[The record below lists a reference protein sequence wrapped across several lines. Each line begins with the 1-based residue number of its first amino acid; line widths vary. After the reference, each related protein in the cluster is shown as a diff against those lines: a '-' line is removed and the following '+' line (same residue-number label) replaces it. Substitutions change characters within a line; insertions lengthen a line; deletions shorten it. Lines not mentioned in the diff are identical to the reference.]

1 MRETLYGKSV
11 QMMSNSVVGR
21 RILWL
26 QVLGLAAVQGAIAL
40 TWVIY
45 NLYLKDLLVGLGF
58 SAGLATILLVIENAM
73 GAVMEPLMGSFS
85 DQRQHW
91 VGSRFPQIALG
102 MILAGCCFL
111 GIPLV
116 FVFGGVSLKALLP
129 IVLVA
134 WALAMTVFRS
144 PALSLLGRYAFEADL
159 PQAASVLTMVGGVTG
174 AMAPLAS
181 GFILDLGPFAAFSIG
196 TVVLLLAA
204 LVLRQ
209 VQPNKTVSTS
219 PSAAGANARMR
230 WVNLPW
236 VFVTGAGVA
245 LGLRLL
251 LQNFPA
257 AVSNTGFEQPKYIM
271 VALFITVAV
280 SALPCGQLATKLG
293 NRPAMLIGFGGLIL
307 AAGITNFMGS
317 AGVAVLVAIA
327 IGIFFSLVANGTLP
341 YALSMVPP
349 TKAGLGTGLYFS
361 GGAAAMSVLGSV
373 GSDLGLTVSLL
384 VAAISFAV
392 AAGSVVAK

>member
-1 MRETLYGKSV
+1 
-11 QMMSNSVVGR
+11 MSSAAVGR

-26 QVLGLAAVQGAIAL
+26 QVLGLAAVQGAISL

-45 NLYLKDLLVGLGF
+45 NLYLKDLLVTFGF
-58 SAGLATILLVIENAM
+58 AASLATLLLVVENAM

-102 MILAGCCFL
+102 MILSAVCFL

-116 FVFGGVSLKALLP
+116 VIVGGVSLKALLP
-129 IVLVA
+129 FALVA

-181 GFILDLGPFAAFSIG
+181 DFILGLGPLAAFSIG

-209 VQPNKTVSTS
+209 VNPGKAVSSS
-219 PSAAGANARMR
+219 PSSTGANAQMQ
-230 WVNLPW
+230 WANLPW
-236 VFVTGAGVA
+236 IFATGASVA

-251 LQNFPA
+251 LQSFPK
-257 AVSNTGFEQPKYIM
+257 AVAETGFSQPKLIM
-271 VALFITVAV
+271 VALFVAVAV
-280 SALPCGQLATKLG
+280 SALPCGQLATRLG
-293 NRPAMLIGFGGLIL
+293 NRRAMLIGFAGMVL
-307 AAGITNFMGS
+307 AAGVTTVMGT
-317 AGVAVLVAIA
+317 AGIAVVVAIA
-327 IGIFFSLVANGTLP
+327 IGIAFSLVANGTLP

-361 GGAAAMSVLGSV
+361 GGAAAMSVLGSI
-373 GSDLGLTVSLL
+373 GADLGLTVSLS
-384 VAAISFAV
+384 VAAISFAA
-392 AAGSVVAK
+392 AAGCIVAKQP

>member
-1 MRETLYGKSV
+1 
-11 QMMSNSVVGR
+11 MSNSSVR
-21 RILWL
+21 KRILWL
-26 QVLGLAAVQGAIAL
+26 QVLGLAAVQGSISL

-45 NLYLKDLLVGLGF
+45 NLYLDDLLLTLGF
-58 SAGLATILLVIENAM
+58 SAGLATLLLVIENAM

-85 DQRQHW
+85 DRRQHW

-102 MILAGCCFL
+102 MIVSAICFF

-116 FVFGGVSLKALLP
+116 VVVGGLSLKALLP
-129 IVLVA
+129 FALVA
-134 WALAMTVFRS
+134 WALAMTIFRS

-181 GFILDLGPFAAFSIG
+181 EFILGMGPFAAFSIG

-209 VQPNKTVSTS
+209 VKPNQSVTSVSE
-219 PSAAGANARMR
+219 AATTALQWA
-230 WVNLPW
+230 NLPW
-236 VFVTGAGVA
+236 IFCTGAGVA

-251 LQNFPA
+251 LQSFPKAVA
-257 AVSNTGFEQPKYIM
+257 ATGFGQPKFIM
-271 VALFITVAV
+271 VALFITVAL

-293 NRPAMLIGFGGLIL
+293 NRKAMMIGFAGLIV
-307 AAGITNFMGS
+307 AAGITSVLGS

-327 IGIFFSLVANGTLP
+327 IGIAFSLVANGTLP

-349 TKAGLGTGLYFS
+349 AKAGLGTGLYFS
-361 GGAAAMSVLGSV
+361 GGAAAMSVLSSV
-373 GSDLGLTVSLL
+373 GSSLELAVSLL
-384 VAAISFAV
+384 IAAISFAV
-392 AAGSVVAK
+392 AAGCVVAKQP

>member
-1 MRETLYGKSV
+1 
-11 QMMSNSVVGR
+11 MSNALVGR

-26 QVLGLAAVQGAIAL
+26 QVLGLAAVQGAISL

-45 NLYLKDLLVGLGF
+45 NLYLKDLLVAFGF
-58 SAGLATILLVIENAM
+58 SAALAALLLIIENAM

-102 MILAGCCFL
+102 MILAAFCFL

-116 FVFGGVSLKALLP
+116 VVVGGVSLKALLP
-129 IVLVA
+129 FALVA

-181 GFILDLGPFAAFSIG
+181 DFILSLGPLAAFSIG

-204 LVLRQ
+204 LALRL
-209 VQPNKTVSTS
+209 VNPGTAVSSS
-219 PSAAGANARMR
+219 PSSTGANAQMQ
-230 WVNLPW
+230 WANLPW
-236 VFVTGAGVA
+236 IFATGASVA

-251 LQNFPA
+251 LQNFPK
-257 AVSNTGFEQPKYIM
+257 AVAGTGFAQPKLIM
-271 VALFITVAV
+271 VALFVTVAV
-280 SALPCGQLATKLG
+280 SALPCGQLATRLG
-293 NRPAMLIGFGGLIL
+293 NRRAMLIGFVGMVVAVG
-307 AAGITNFMGS
+307 ATAVMGS

-327 IGIFFSLVANGTLP
+327 IGIAFSLVANGTLP

-361 GGAAAMSVLGSV
+361 GGAAAMSVLGSI
-373 GSDLGLTVSLL
+373 GANLGLTVSLL
-384 VAAISFAV
+384 VAAISFAT
-392 AAGSVVAK
+392 AAGCVVAKRP

>member
-1 MRETLYGKSV
+1 M
-11 QMMSNSVVGR
+11 NDSVVGR
-21 RILWL
+21 RVLWL

-45 NLYLKDLLVGLGF
+45 NLYLDDLLITLGF
-58 SAGLATILLVIENAM
+58 AASLATLLLVIENAL

-91 VGSRFPQIALG
+91 MGSRFPQIALG
-102 MILAGCCFL
+102 MIVAAVCFL
-111 GIPLV
+111 GIPLLV
-116 FVFGGVSLKALLP
+116 LVGGQSLRALLP
-129 IVLVA
+129 LALVA
-134 WALAMTVFRS
+134 WALAMTIFRS

-181 GFILDLGPFAAFSIG
+181 EFILSLGPLAAFSIG

-204 LVLRQ
+204 LVLQQ
-209 VQPNKTVSTS
+209 VNPNKTVSSS
-219 PSAAGANARMR
+219 PSSVGANARMQ
-230 WVNLPW
+230 WANLPW
-236 VFVTGAGVA
+236 IFGTGAGVA

-251 LQNFPA
+251 LKSFPA
-257 AVSNTGFEQPKYIM
+257 AVSKTGFGQPKLIM
-271 VALFITVAV
+271 VALFVTVAV
-280 SALPCGQLATKLG
+280 SALPCGQLATRLG
-293 NRPAMLIGFGGLIL
+293 NRTAMLFGFGGLIV
-307 AAGITNFMGS
+307 AAGVTSILGS

-327 IGIFFSLVANGTLP
+327 IGIAFSLVANGTLP

-361 GGAAAMSVLGSV
+361 GGAVAMSVLGSL
-373 GSDLGLTVSLL
+373 GSSMGLTVSLL
-384 VAAISFAV
+384 VAAISFAA
-392 AAGSVVAK
+392 AAGCVLAKQP

>member
-1 MRETLYGKSV
+1 M
-11 QMMSNSVVGR
+11 NNAAVGR

-26 QVLGLAAVQGAIAL
+26 QVLGLAAVQGAISL

-45 NLYLKDLLVGLGF
+45 NLYLKDLLLAFGF
-58 SAGLATILLVIENAM
+58 SAGLATLLLVIENVM

-102 MILAGCCFL
+102 MILAALCFL
-111 GIPLV
+111 GIPLIV
-116 FVFGGVSLKALLP
+116 VFGGVSLKSLLP
-129 IVLVA
+129 VALVA
-134 WALAMTVFRS
+134 WALAMTIFRS
-144 PALSLLGRYAFEADL
+144 PALSLLGRYAFEVDL

-181 GFILDLGPFAAFSIG
+181 GFILSLGPLAAFSIG

-209 VQPNKTVSTS
+209 VKPGKTVSTS
-219 PSAAGANARMR
+219 PSSTGANAQMQ
-230 WVNLPW
+230 WANLPW
-236 VFVTGAGVA
+236 IFLTGAGVA

-251 LQNFPA
+251 LQSFPQ
-257 AVSNTGFEQPKYIM
+257 AVAGTGFAQPKLIM
-271 VALFITVAV
+271 VALFVAVAV
-280 SALPCGQLATKLG
+280 SALPCGQLAVKLG
-293 NRPAMLIGFGGLIL
+293 NRRAMLIGFGGLIV
-307 AAGITNFMGS
+307 ASGVTIVMGTPGI
-317 AGVAVLVAIA
+317 AVAVAIA
-327 IGIFFSLVANGTLP
+327 IGIAFSLVANGTLP

-361 GGAAAMSVLGSV
+361 GGAVAMSVLGSV
-373 GSDLGLTVSLL
+373 GSALGLTAALL
-384 VAAISFAV
+384 VAAISFTV
-392 AAGSVVAK
+392 AAGCVVAKQP